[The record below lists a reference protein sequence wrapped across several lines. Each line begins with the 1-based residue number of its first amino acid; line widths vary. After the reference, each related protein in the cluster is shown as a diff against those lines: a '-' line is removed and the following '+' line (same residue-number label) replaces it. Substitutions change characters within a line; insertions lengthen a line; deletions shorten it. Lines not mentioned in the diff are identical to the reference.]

1 MDSDNGCYFRK
12 GGREVLLDK
21 VNLSRDLDKM
31 WVEVGEQDLWLLG
44 RLFQVRVAE
53 GTKSWN
59 KATQGM
65 LTRPVWMKW
74 SPVGESVGNELG
86 QTTGA

>member
-44 RLFQVRVAE
+44 RLPGEGSWRYQVL
-53 GTKSWN
+53 K
-59 KATQGM
+59 
-65 LTRPVWMKW
+65 
-74 SPVGESVGNELG
+74 
-86 QTTGA
+86 